1 MSRVA
6 VVVPVLRLRRDTAGW
21 SYRIPAGTPCLPG
34 TLVIIPF
41 RNRPTL
47 GVVWEQRDDDL
58 ASHQISQILTAQP
71 LVLAPHRQLIEYLA
85 EAGLCSLSTALYV
98 WLPRW
103 MRRLPLTRSV
113 QLQLMQPITANNTSQ
128 RAVILPG
135 RRPVQ
140 EGLLSNQSTELL
152 FSDTS
157 EAQTERAFWRI
168 ANGSALLGVGKDGAV
183 FAPWRNLQQLV
194 IIDPEDI
201 SYYREQVPYLSL
213 LGALEELARANR
225 IKPQWRSQ
233 LPTAAAQ
240 ALWGSGA
247 KGNDQL
253 PDLIGHIDLRH
264 EPAFGDV
271 TLSLIQETLARGQK
285 VLILYNTYDHLGE
298 PMPDGRRKS
307 VAGVQGLS
315 RELARKLGLS
325 ELPESVVLGT
335 RLILQRPYEQVGL
348 TIALNLDQ
356 LLQTPLFADQLHGW
370 SDLGRRT
377 SPSIP
382 GIERQ
387 ASAMTICLNECHVMR
402 GLTKAVKGMVSP
414 SSSGSC
420 ISTTI
425 SAKPWPTCGAARP
438 IPIALCIVAR
448 ISAASCVNES
458 SKTVMVNAFWRRMPA
473 GSIRIGRIIWPYNS
487 RLSNSLGGSIQM
499 MCQGLRCTFQGLGRA
514 TSACRMSEGSR
525 SPSGAVSIRWVNSCF
540 RQLPSNG

>member
-152 FSDTS
+152 FSDSS

-271 TLSLIQETLARGQK
+271 TLSLIQETLARSQK
-285 VLILYNTYDHLGE
+285 VLILHNAYDHLGE
-298 PMPDGRRKS
+298 PMPDGGRKS
-307 VAGVQGLS
+307 VTGVQGLS
-315 RELARKLGLS
+315 RDLARKLGLS
-325 ELPESVVLGT
+325 ELPDSVILGT

-370 SDLGRRT
+370 SDLGHLLKYGGHFLLQSHYPEHPLVQSLLLGRWSQYVESRIANRCQSGLPPYCQQIVISIKMGEGAVAT
-377 SPSIP
+377 GLYERLLPLIREPWHLTYPFEGSWRKQLFTHLMLTAPLGERLPSLI
-382 GIERQ
+382 RQ
-387 ASAMTICLNECHVMR
+387 ALVALP
-402 GLTKAVKGMVSP
+402 SP
-414 SSSGSC
+414 W
-420 ISTTI
+420 
-425 SAKPWPTCGAARP
+425 K
-438 IPIALCIVAR
+438 V
-448 ISAASCVNES
+448 
-458 SKTVMVNAFWRRMPA
+458 
-473 GSIRIGRIIWPYNS
+473 
-487 RLSNSLGGSIQM
+487 Q
-499 MCQGLRCTFQGLGRA
+499 
-514 TSACRMSEGSR
+514 R
-525 SPSGAVSIRWVNSCF
+525 SPWHII
-540 RQLPSNG
+540 